1 VTLEAFV
8 IATIVGVLAGV
19 LADFVMKG
27 EGNVLIGDV
36 LLGVGGSLVGSWLF
50 RTLGSASDKGWI
62 AMVTVALVGAVIVI
76 AAQRITERTLWVDR
90 T

>member
-50 RTLGSASDKGWI
+50 RTLGSASDEGWI
-62 AMVTVALVGAVIVI
+62 AMVAVALVGAVIVI

>member
-1 VTLEAFV
+1 MTVEAFA

-19 LADFVMKG
+19 LAGFVMKG

-50 RTLGSASDKGWI
+50 RTLGTSDEGWI
-62 AMVTVALVGAVIVI
+62 AMVAVALVGAVSVI